1 MNAAYSLLVLSYAA
15 LLGGWMMGVRIVT
28 TPSVPLGRY
37 RTHRAR
43 ANEVNRG
50 AFVCIRAV
58 SDHAPSQLREAV
70 RERGQPSTWIKVVT
84 GLPGD
89 VVSRSLTP
97 ARIEINGVGLRDS
110 AVLGTDSKG
119 RGLSTPNYPV
129 VIRPNQVW
137 LSSLHPLG
145 YDSRYF
151 GPVDM
156 RAIDCVAEPL
166 WTL

>member
-28 TPSVPLGRY
+28 TPSVPLGLY
-37 RTHRAR
+37 RTHPAR

-50 AFVCIRAV
+50 AFVCIRAL
-58 SDHAPSQLREAV
+58 SDYAPSQLREAV
-70 RERGQPSTWIKVVT
+70 RERGHPSTWIKVVT

-89 VVSRSLTP
+89 VASRSLTP
-97 ARIEINGVGLRDS
+97 ARVEINGVGLRAS
-110 AVLGTDSKG
+110 AILATDSKG
-119 RGLSTPNYPV
+119 RRLPVPTYPV
-129 VIRPNQVW
+129 VIQPNHIW

-156 RAIDCVAEPL
+156 RAISCVAEPL